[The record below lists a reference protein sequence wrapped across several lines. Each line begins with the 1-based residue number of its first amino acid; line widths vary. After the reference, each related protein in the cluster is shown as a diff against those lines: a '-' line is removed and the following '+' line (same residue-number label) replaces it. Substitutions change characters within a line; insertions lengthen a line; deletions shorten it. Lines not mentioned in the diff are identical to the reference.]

1 MGQANDLGV
10 VLDAA
15 ARLRDRPAV
24 RLVFVGDGKERA
36 GLEQRAAAEGLD
48 NVRFLGARPKHE
60 MSQVLAASDACLA
73 ILQDIP
79 EFRTTYPNKVFDY
92 MAAGRPTVLAIDGVI
107 REVVD
112 EAGGGL
118 FVPPGDADALAAAI
132 RTLADDPEEGRRMG
146 RRARAHVEQHFDRRA
161 HAAAFVR
168 LIESLR

>member
-1 MGQANDLGV
+1 

-15 ARLRDRPAV
+15 DRLRDRPDV
-24 RLVFVGDGKERA
+24 TLLFVGDGKERA
-36 GLEQRAAAEGLD
+36 GLEQRAAARGLHH
-48 NVRFLGARPKHE
+48 VRFLGARPKHE
-60 MSQVLAASDACLA
+60 MPRVLAASDACLA

-107 REVVD
+107 REVID
-112 EAGGGL
+112 EARGGL
-118 FVPPGDADALAAAI
+118 FVTPGDAGALAAAI

-146 RRARAHVEQHFDRRA
+146 RRARAHVEQRFDRRA

-168 LIESLR
+168 LVESLR